1 LPRDEYNYN
10 STRFIQLRMEVGGT
24 SVKNK
29 NKSSTVG
36 KPLLYIAQ
44 VSMELAA
51 PKIKRIILTNFE
63 NEDRK
68 ERSNRNENAVSSAVE
83 EVIEQ
88 QEEQQEE
95 QVEEKIEE
103 EEQVQEQQEPVRTVP
118 YNKSFKDMNNDE
130 KIHFLLNRPH
140 YIPKVRCRIKTA
152 TVSYIGS
159 IISYRNGIVSIMP
172 QNSMRDIKLSIDDI
186 QSISMAGF

>member
-1 LPRDEYNYN
+1 
-10 STRFIQLRMEVGGT
+10 MEVGGT

-44 VSMELAA
+44 VSLELAA

-68 ERSNRNENAVSSAVE
+68 EESTRNENVVSSAVE
-83 EVIEQ
+83 KVIE

-95 QVEEKIEE
+95 QEEQVEEKTEE
-103 EEQVQEQQEPVRTVP
+103 EEQVQEQHEPVRTVP
-118 YNKSFKDMNNDE
+118 YNKSFKDMNNEE

-152 TVSYIGS
+152 TISYVGS
-159 IISYRNGIVSIMP
+159 IISYRNGIVAIMP
-172 QNSMRDIKLSIDDI
+172 PNSMRDIRLSIEEI
-186 QSISMAGF
+186 KSIDMAGF

>member
-1 LPRDEYNYN
+1 
-10 STRFIQLRMEVGGT
+10 MEVGGT

-44 VSMELAA
+44 VSLELAA

-88 QEEQQEE
+88 QQEEQQEE

-103 EEQVQEQQEPVRTVP
+103 KIEEEEQVQEQEQQESVRTVP

>member
-1 LPRDEYNYN
+1 
-10 STRFIQLRMEVGGT
+10 MEVGGT

-44 VSMELAA
+44 VSLELAA

-63 NEDRK
+63 NEDQK
-68 ERSNRNENAVSSAVE
+68 EQSNRNENIVSSAVE

-88 QEEQQEE
+88 EQQEE
-95 QVEEKIEE
+95 QQVEEKIEE
-103 EEQVQEQQEPVRTVP
+103 VEKEEHAEQEEQEQVRTVP
-118 YNKSFKDMNNDE
+118 YNKSFKDMNNEE

-152 TVSYIGS
+152 TVSYVGS

-186 QSISMAGF
+186 QSIGMAGF

>member
-1 LPRDEYNYN
+1 
-10 STRFIQLRMEVGGT
+10 MEVGGT

-44 VSMELAA
+44 VSLELAA

-68 ERSNRNENAVSSAVE
+68 EERNRNETVVSSAVE

-88 QEEQQEE
+88 QEEQEHQEE

-103 EEQVQEQQEPVRTVP
+103 EEQVQEPQEPVRTVP
-118 YNKSFKDMNNDE
+118 YNKSFKDMNNEE

-152 TVSYIGS
+152 TLSYVGS
-159 IISYRNGIVSIMP
+159 IISYRNGIVAIMP
-172 QNSMRDIKLSIDDI
+172 PNSMRDIKLSIDEI

>member
-1 LPRDEYNYN
+1 
-10 STRFIQLRMEVGGT
+10 MEVGGT

-44 VSMELAA
+44 VNLELAA

-63 NEDRK
+63 DEDQK
-68 ERSNRNENAVSSAVE
+68 EKSNRNENVVSSAVE

-88 QEEQQEE
+88 EEQQI
-95 QVEEKIEE
+95 EEKIEE
-103 EEQVQEQQEPVRTVP
+103 EKQEEQEEQQQVRAVP
-118 YNKSFKDMNNDE
+118 YNKSFKDMDNEE

-140 YIPKVRCRIKTA
+140 YIPKVRCRIRTT

-172 QNSMRDIKLSIDDI
+172 PNSMRDVRLSIEDI
-186 QSISMAGF
+186 KSIDMAGF

>member
-1 LPRDEYNYN
+1 
-10 STRFIQLRMEVGGT
+10 MEVGGT

-44 VSMELAA
+44 VNLELAA

-68 ERSNRNENAVSSAVE
+68 ESSNRNENAVSSAVE

-159 IISYRNGIVSIMP
+159 IMSYRNGIVSIMP

>member
-1 LPRDEYNYN
+1 
-10 STRFIQLRMEVGGT
+10 MEVGGT

-36 KPLLYIAQ
+36 KPLLYITQ
-44 VSMELAA
+44 VSLELAA

-63 NEDRK
+63 NEDQK
-68 ERSNRNENAVSSAVE
+68 EKSNRQENIVRSAVE

-88 QEEQQEE
+88 EQQEE
-95 QVEEKIEE
+95 QQVEEKEEHIEQ
-103 EEQVQEQQEPVRTVP
+103 EEQEPEPESVRTVP

-152 TVSYIGS
+152 TVSYVGS
-159 IISYRNGIVSIMP
+159 IISYRHGIVSIMP
-172 QNSMRDIKLSIDDI
+172 QNSMRDIRLSIDDI

>member
-1 LPRDEYNYN
+1 
-10 STRFIQLRMEVGGT
+10 MEVGGT

-44 VSMELAA
+44 VSLELAA

-63 NEDRK
+63 NE
-68 ERSNRNENAVSSAVE
+68 ERNRNENVVSSAVE

-88 QEEQQEE
+88 QEEEQQEE
-95 QVEEKIEE
+95 QVEEKIEEKIEE

-118 YNKSFKDMNNDE
+118 YNKSFKDMNNEE

-152 TVSYIGS
+152 TVSYVGS
-159 IISYRNGIVSIMP
+159 IISYRNGIVAIMP
-172 QNSMRDIKLSIDDI
+172 PNSMRDIKLSIEDI

>member
-1 LPRDEYNYN
+1 
-10 STRFIQLRMEVGGT
+10 MEVGGT

-44 VSMELAA
+44 VSLELAA

-68 ERSNRNENAVSSAVE
+68 EERNRNENVVSSAVE

-88 QEEQQEE
+88 QEQQEEEQQEE

-118 YNKSFKDMNNDE
+118 YNKSFKDMNNEE

-152 TVSYIGS
+152 TVSYVGS
-159 IISYRNGIVSIMP
+159 IISYRNGIVAIMP
-172 QNSMRDIKLSIDDI
+172 PNSMRDIKLSIEDI

>member
-1 LPRDEYNYN
+1 
-10 STRFIQLRMEVGGT
+10 M
-24 SVKNK
+24 KNK

-44 VSMELAA
+44 VSLELAA

-68 ERSNRNENAVSSAVE
+68 EESTRNKNVVSSAVE

-88 QEEQQEE
+88 EEQQEE
-95 QVEEKIEE
+95 QEEQVEQVEEKTEE
-103 EEQVQEQQEPVRTVP
+103 EEQVQEQHEPVRTVP
-118 YNKSFKDMNNDE
+118 YNKSFKDMNNEE

-140 YIPKVRCRIKTA
+140 DIPKVRCRIKTA
-152 TVSYIGS
+152 TISYVGS
-159 IISYRNGIVSIMP
+159 IISYRNGIVAIMP
-172 QNSMRDIKLSIDDI
+172 PNSMRDIRLSIEEI
-186 QSISMAGF
+186 KSIDMAGF

>member
-1 LPRDEYNYN
+1 
-10 STRFIQLRMEVGGT
+10 M
-24 SVKNK
+24 KNK

-44 VSMELAA
+44 VNLELAA

-68 ERSNRNENAVSSAVE
+68 EESNRNENIVSSAVE

-88 QEEQQEE
+88 QEEQ

-103 EEQVQEQQEPVRTVP
+103 EEQVQEQQEQQEQQESVRTVP
-118 YNKSFKDMNNDE
+118 YNKSFKDMNNEE

-140 YIPKVRCRIKTA
+140 YIPKIRCRIKTA
-152 TVSYIGS
+152 TVSYVGS
-159 IISYRNGIVSIMP
+159 IISYRNGIVAIMP
-172 QNSMRDIKLSIDDI
+172 PNSMRDIKLSIDDI

>member
-1 LPRDEYNYN
+1 
-10 STRFIQLRMEVGGT
+10 MEVGGT

-44 VSMELAA
+44 VSLELAA

-68 ERSNRNENAVSSAVE
+68 EESNRNENVVSSAVE

-88 QEEQQEE
+88 EEQQQEQEQEE
-95 QVEEKIEE
+95 QVEEKTEE

-118 YNKSFKDMNNDE
+118 YNKSFKDMNNEE
-130 KIHFLLNRPH
+130 KIHF
-140 YIPKVRCRIKTA
+140 Y
-152 TVSYIGS
+152 
-159 IISYRNGIVSIMP
+159 
-172 QNSMRDIKLSIDDI
+172 
-186 QSISMAGF
+186 

>member
-1 LPRDEYNYN
+1 
-10 STRFIQLRMEVGGT
+10 MEVGGT

-44 VSMELAA
+44 VNLELAA

-63 NEDRK
+63 DEDQK
-68 ERSNRNENAVSSAVE
+68 EQSNRNESIVSSAVE
-83 EVIEQ
+83 EVVEQ
-88 QEEQQEE
+88 EKQEPREE
-95 QVEEKIEE
+95 PQVEVEEKVE
-103 EEQVQEQQEPVRTVP
+103 EEQVRTVP
-118 YNKSFKDMNNDE
+118 YNKSFKDMDNEE

-140 YIPKVRCRIKTA
+140 YIPKVRCRIRTT

-172 QNSMRDIKLSIDDI
+172 PNSMRDIRLSIEDI
-186 QSISMAGF
+186 KSIDMAGF

>member
-1 LPRDEYNYN
+1 
-10 STRFIQLRMEVGGT
+10 M
-24 SVKNK
+24 KNK

-44 VSMELAA
+44 VSLELAA

-68 ERSNRNENAVSSAVE
+68 EESNRNENVVSSAVE

-88 QEEQQEE
+88 EEQQQEQEE
-95 QVEEKIEE
+95 QVEEKTEE
-103 EEQVQEQQEPVRTVP
+103 EEQVQEQHEPVRTVP
-118 YNKSFKDMNNDE
+118 YNKSFKDMNNEE

-152 TVSYIGS
+152 TISYVGS
-159 IISYRNGIVSIMP
+159 IISYRNGIVAIMP
-172 QNSMRDIKLSIDDI
+172 PNSMRDIRLSIEEI
-186 QSISMAGF
+186 KSIDMAGF

>member
-1 LPRDEYNYN
+1 
-10 STRFIQLRMEVGGT
+10 M
-24 SVKNK
+24 KNK

-36 KPLLYIAQ
+36 KPLLYITQ
-44 VSMELAA
+44 VSLELAA

-68 ERSNRNENAVSSAVE
+68 EERNRNENVVSSAVE

-95 QVEEKIEE
+95 QVEEKTEE
-103 EEQVQEQQEPVRTVP
+103 EEQVQEQQESVRTVP
-118 YNKSFKDMNNDE
+118 YNKSFKDMNNEE

-152 TVSYIGS
+152 TISYVGS
-159 IISYRNGIVSIMP
+159 IISYRNGIVAIMP
-172 QNSMRDIKLSIDDI
+172 PNSMRDIRLSIEEI
-186 QSISMAGF
+186 KSIDMAGF

>member
-1 LPRDEYNYN
+1 
-10 STRFIQLRMEVGGT
+10 MEVGGT

-44 VSMELAA
+44 VSLELAA

-63 NEDRK
+63 SEDRRE
-68 ERSNRNENAVSSAVE
+68 ERNRNENENAVSSAVE

-88 QEEQQEE
+88 QEQ
-95 QVEEKIEE
+95 QVEEIEE
-103 EEQVQEQQEPVRTVP
+103 EEQVQEQQEQQEPVRTVP
-118 YNKSFKDMNNDE
+118 YNKSFKDMNNEE

-159 IISYRNGIVSIMP
+159 IISYRNGIVAIMP
-172 QNSMRDIKLSIDDI
+172 PNSMRDIRLAIEDIKSID
-186 QSISMAGF
+186 MAGF

>member
-1 LPRDEYNYN
+1 
-10 STRFIQLRMEVGGT
+10 MEVGGT

-44 VSMELAA
+44 VNLELAT

-63 NEDRK
+63 NEEQK
-68 ERSNRNENAVSSAVE
+68 EKSNRNENIVSSAVE

-88 QEEQQEE
+88 EQ

-103 EEQVQEQQEPVRTVP
+103 AQEEQQEQEEKEPVRTVP

-152 TVSYIGS
+152 TVSYVGS
-159 IISYRNGIVSIMP
+159 IISYRNGIVFIMP
-172 QNSMRDIKLSIDDI
+172 QNSMRDIRLSIDDI

>member
-1 LPRDEYNYN
+1 
-10 STRFIQLRMEVGGT
+10 M
-24 SVKNK
+24 KNK

-44 VSMELAA
+44 VNLELAA

-63 NEDRK
+63 DEDQK
-68 ERSNRNENAVSSAVE
+68 EQSNRNESIVSSAVE
-83 EVIEQ
+83 EVVEQ
-88 QEEQQEE
+88 EKQEPREE
-95 QVEEKIEE
+95 PKVGVEEKVE
-103 EEQVQEQQEPVRTVP
+103 EEQVRTVP
-118 YNKSFKDMNNDE
+118 YNKSFKDMNNEE

-140 YIPKVRCRIKTA
+140 YIPKIRCRIRTT

-172 QNSMRDIKLSIDDI
+172 PNSMRDIRLSIEDI
-186 QSISMAGF
+186 KSIDMAGF

>member
-1 LPRDEYNYN
+1 
-10 STRFIQLRMEVGGT
+10 M
-24 SVKNK
+24 KNK

-44 VSMELAA
+44 VSLELAA

-63 NEDRK
+63 NEDQK
-68 ERSNRNENAVSSAVE
+68 EESNRNENVVSSAVE
-83 EVIEQ
+83 EVIE

-95 QVEEKIEE
+95 QVEEKTEE
-103 EEQVQEQQEPVRTVP
+103 EEQVQVQHEPVRTVP
-118 YNKSFKDMNNDE
+118 YNKSFKDMNNEE

-152 TVSYIGS
+152 TISYVGS
-159 IISYRNGIVSIMP
+159 IISYRNGIVAIMP
-172 QNSMRDIKLSIDDI
+172 PNSMRDIRLSIEEI
-186 QSISMAGF
+186 KSIDMAGF

>member
-1 LPRDEYNYN
+1 
-10 STRFIQLRMEVGGT
+10 MEVGGT

-44 VSMELAA
+44 VSLELAA
-51 PKIKRIILTNFE
+51 PKIKRIILTNFR
-63 NEDRK
+63 NEDQK
-68 ERSNRNENAVSSAVE
+68 EESNRNENENAVSSAVE

-88 QEEQQEE
+88 QEEQ

-118 YNKSFKDMNNDE
+118 YNKSFKDMNNEE

-140 YIPKVRCRIKTA
+140 YIPKVRCRIKTT

-159 IISYRNGIVSIMP
+159 IISYRNGIVAIMP
-172 QNSMRDIKLSIDDI
+172 PNSMRDIRLSIEEI
-186 QSISMAGF
+186 KSIDMAGF

>member
-1 LPRDEYNYN
+1 
-10 STRFIQLRMEVGGT
+10 MEVGGT

-44 VSMELAA
+44 VSLELAA

-68 ERSNRNENAVSSAVE
+68 EESNRNENVVSSAVE

-88 QEEQQEE
+88 EEQQQEQEQEE
-95 QVEEKIEE
+95 QVEEK
-103 EEQVQEQQEPVRTVP
+103 QKKR
-118 YNKSFKDMNNDE
+118 NKYKSS
-130 KIHFLLNRPH
+130 R
-140 YIPKVRCRIKTA
+140 
-152 TVSYIGS
+152 S
-159 IISYRNGIVSIMP
+159 
-172 QNSMRDIKLSIDDI
+172 Q
-186 QSISMAGF
+186 

>member
-1 LPRDEYNYN
+1 
-10 STRFIQLRMEVGGT
+10 MEVGGT

-44 VSMELAA
+44 VSLELAA

-63 NEDRK
+63 NEDQK
-68 ERSNRNENAVSSAVE
+68 EESNRNENIVSSAVE
-83 EVIEQ
+83 EVIE
-88 QEEQQEE
+88 EQQEQKE
-95 QVEEKIEE
+95 QQVEEKIEE
-103 EEQVQEQQEPVRTVP
+103 EEELEQKQKEPVRTVP
-118 YNKSFKDMNNDE
+118 YNKSFKDMNNEE

-152 TVSYIGS
+152 TVSYVGS
-159 IISYRNGIVSIMP
+159 IISYRNGIVAIMP
-172 QNSMRDIKLSIDDI
+172 PNSMRDIRLSIEEI
-186 QSISMAGF
+186 KSIDMAGF

>member
-1 LPRDEYNYN
+1 
-10 STRFIQLRMEVGGT
+10 M
-24 SVKNK
+24 KNK

-44 VSMELAA
+44 VNLELAA

-63 NEDRK
+63 DEDQK
-68 ERSNRNENAVSSAVE
+68 EQSNRNESIVSSAVE
-83 EVIEQ
+83 EVVEQ
-88 QEEQQEE
+88 EKQEPREE
-95 QVEEKIEE
+95 PQVEMEEKVE
-103 EEQVQEQQEPVRTVP
+103 EEQVRTVP
-118 YNKSFKDMNNDE
+118 YNKSFKDMNNEE

-140 YIPKVRCRIKTA
+140 YIPKVRCRIRTT

-172 QNSMRDIKLSIDDI
+172 PNSMRDVRLSIEDI
-186 QSISMAGF
+186 KTIDMAGF

>member
-1 LPRDEYNYN
+1 
-10 STRFIQLRMEVGGT
+10 MEVGGT

-44 VSMELAA
+44 VNLELAA

-68 ERSNRNENAVSSAVE
+68 EESNRNENIVSSAVE

-95 QVEEKIEE
+95 QQVEEKIEE
-103 EEQVQEQQEPVRTVP
+103 EEQVQEQQEQQEPVRTVP
-118 YNKSFKDMNNDE
+118 YNKSFKDMNNEE

-140 YIPKVRCRIKTA
+140 YIPKIRCRIKTA
-152 TVSYIGS
+152 TVSYVGS
-159 IISYRNGIVSIMP
+159 IISYRNGIVAIMP
-172 QNSMRDIKLSIDDI
+172 PNSMRDIKLSIDDI

>member
-1 LPRDEYNYN
+1 
-10 STRFIQLRMEVGGT
+10 M
-24 SVKNK
+24 KNK

-44 VSMELAA
+44 VSLELAA

-68 ERSNRNENAVSSAVE
+68 EESNRNENVVSSAVE

-88 QEEQQEE
+88 EEQQQEQEQEQEE
-95 QVEEKIEE
+95 QVEEKTEE

-118 YNKSFKDMNNDE
+118 YNKSFKDMNNEE

-152 TVSYIGS
+152 TISYVGS
-159 IISYRNGIVSIMP
+159 IISYRNGIVAIMP
-172 QNSMRDIKLSIDDI
+172 PNSMRDIRLSIEEI
-186 QSISMAGF
+186 KSIDMAGF

>member
-1 LPRDEYNYN
+1 
-10 STRFIQLRMEVGGT
+10 MEVGGT

-44 VSMELAA
+44 VSLELAA

-63 NEDRK
+63 NEDQK
-68 ERSNRNENAVSSAVE
+68 EESNRNENVVSSAVE
-83 EVIEQ
+83 EVIEE
-88 QEEQQEE
+88 QEEQQEQ

-103 EEQVQEQQEPVRTVP
+103 EELEQKQKEPVRTVP
-118 YNKSFKDMNNDE
+118 YNKSFKDMNNEE

-152 TVSYIGS
+152 TVSYVGS
-159 IISYRNGIVSIMP
+159 IISYRNGIVAIMP
-172 QNSMRDIKLSIDDI
+172 PNSMRDIKLSIDDI

>member
-1 LPRDEYNYN
+1 
-10 STRFIQLRMEVGGT
+10 M
-24 SVKNK
+24 KNK

-44 VSMELAA
+44 VNLELAT

-63 NEDRK
+63 NEGQNEK
-68 ERSNRNENAVSSAVE
+68 SNRNENIVSSAVE
-83 EVIEQ
+83 EVVEQ
-88 QEEQQEE
+88 EKQEPREDPQVE
-95 QVEEKIEE
+95 VEEKVE
-103 EEQVQEQQEPVRTVP
+103 EEQVRTVP
-118 YNKSFKDMNNDE
+118 YNKSFKDMNNEE

-140 YIPKVRCRIKTA
+140 YIPKVRCRIRTT

-172 QNSMRDIKLSIDDI
+172 PNSMRDIRLSIEDI
-186 QSISMAGF
+186 KSIDMAGF

>member
-1 LPRDEYNYN
+1 
-10 STRFIQLRMEVGGT
+10 MEVGGT

-44 VSMELAA
+44 VNLELAA

-68 ERSNRNENAVSSAVE
+68 ESSNRNENAVSGAVE

-88 QEEQQEE
+88 EQQEE
-95 QVEEKIEE
+95 QQVEEKIEE
-103 EEQVQEQQEPVRTVP
+103 EKEEHIEQEEQEPESVRTVP

-152 TVSYIGS
+152 TVSYVGS

-172 QNSMRDIKLSIDDI
+172 QNSMRDIRLSIDDI

>member
-1 LPRDEYNYN
+1 
-10 STRFIQLRMEVGGT
+10 MEVGGT

-44 VSMELAA
+44 VNLELAA

-68 ERSNRNENAVSSAVE
+68 ESSNRNKNAVSSAVE
-83 EVIEQ
+83 EVIEQQ

-159 IISYRNGIVSIMP
+159 IMSYRNGIVSIMP

>member
-1 LPRDEYNYN
+1 
-10 STRFIQLRMEVGGT
+10 MEVGGT

-44 VSMELAA
+44 VSLELAA

-63 NEDRK
+63 NEDQK
-68 ERSNRNENAVSSAVE
+68 EQSNRHENIVSGAVE
-83 EVIEQ
+83 EVTEQEQQEQQEQ
-88 QEEQQEE
+88 QEEQQG
-95 QVEEKIEE
+95 EEKIEE
-103 EEQVQEQQEPVRTVP
+103 EKEEHAEQEEQEQQEQQEPVRTVP

-152 TVSYIGS
+152 TVSYVGS

-172 QNSMRDIKLSIDDI
+172 QNSMRDIRLSIDDI

>member
-1 LPRDEYNYN
+1 
-10 STRFIQLRMEVGGT
+10 M
-24 SVKNK
+24 KNK

-44 VSMELAA
+44 VSLELAA

-68 ERSNRNENAVSSAVE
+68 EESNRNENVVSSAVE

-88 QEEQQEE
+88 EEQQQEQEQEE
-95 QVEEKIEE
+95 QVEEKTEE

-118 YNKSFKDMNNDE
+118 YNKSFKDMNNEE

-152 TVSYIGS
+152 TISYVGS
-159 IISYRNGIVSIMP
+159 IISYRNGIVAIMP
-172 QNSMRDIKLSIDDI
+172 PNSMRDIRLSIEEI
-186 QSISMAGF
+186 KSIDMAGF

>member
-1 LPRDEYNYN
+1 
-10 STRFIQLRMEVGGT
+10 MEVGGT

-44 VSMELAA
+44 VNLELAA

-63 NEDRK
+63 DEDQK
-68 ERSNRNENAVSSAVE
+68 EQSNRNESIVSSAVE
-83 EVIEQ
+83 EVVEQ
-88 QEEQQEE
+88 EKQEPREE
-95 QVEEKIEE
+95 PQVEVEEKVEEE
-103 EEQVQEQQEPVRTVP
+103 EEQVRTVP
-118 YNKSFKDMNNDE
+118 YNKSFKDMNNEE

-140 YIPKVRCRIKTA
+140 YIPKVRCRIRTT

-172 QNSMRDIKLSIDDI
+172 PNSMRDIRLSIEDI
-186 QSISMAGF
+186 KTIDMAGF

>member
-1 LPRDEYNYN
+1 
-10 STRFIQLRMEVGGT
+10 MEVGGT

-44 VSMELAA
+44 VNLELAA
-51 PKIKRIILTNFE
+51 PKIKRVILTNFE

-68 ERSNRNENAVSSAVE
+68 EESNRNENVVSSAVE

-88 QEEQQEE
+88 EKEQEEQ

-103 EEQVQEQQEPVRTVP
+103 EEQVQEQKEPVRTVP

-152 TVSYIGS
+152 TVSYVGS

-172 QNSMRDIKLSIDDI
+172 QNSMRDIRLSIDDI

>member
-1 LPRDEYNYN
+1 
-10 STRFIQLRMEVGGT
+10 M
-24 SVKNK
+24 KNK

-44 VSMELAA
+44 VSLELAA

-63 NEDRK
+63 NEDQK
-68 ERSNRNENAVSSAVE
+68 EQSNRQESIVSSAVE

-88 QEEQQEE
+88 EQQEE
-95 QVEEKIEE
+95 QQVEEKIEE
-103 EEQVQEQQEPVRTVP
+103 EEKEEQTEQEQPEQQEPVRTVP

-152 TVSYIGS
+152 TVSYVGS

-172 QNSMRDIKLSIDDI
+172 QNSMRDIRLSIDDI

>member
-1 LPRDEYNYN
+1 
-10 STRFIQLRMEVGGT
+10 MEVGGT

-44 VSMELAA
+44 VNLELAA

-68 ERSNRNENAVSSAVE
+68 EESNRNENVVSSAVE

-88 QEEQQEE
+88 EQQEE
-95 QVEEKIEE
+95 QQVEEKIEE
-103 EEQVQEQQEPVRTVP
+103 EEQVQEQPDPVRTVP
-118 YNKSFKDMNNDE
+118 YNKSFKDMNTEE

-159 IISYRNGIVSIMP
+159 IISYRNGIVAIMP
-172 QNSMRDIKLSIDDI
+172 PNSMRDIRLSIEEI
-186 QSISMAGF
+186 KSIDMAGF

>member
-1 LPRDEYNYN
+1 
-10 STRFIQLRMEVGGT
+10 MEVGGT

-44 VSMELAA
+44 VNLELAA

-63 NEDRK
+63 DEDRK
-68 ERSNRNENAVSSAVE
+68 EKSNRNENVVSSAVE

-88 QEEQQEE
+88 EEQQI
-95 QVEEKIEE
+95 EEKIEE
-103 EEQVQEQQEPVRTVP
+103 EEKQEEQEEQQQVRTVP
-118 YNKSFKDMNNDE
+118 YNKSFKDMNNEE

-140 YIPKVRCRIKTA
+140 YIPKVRCRIRTT

-172 QNSMRDIKLSIDDI
+172 PNSMRDVRLSIEDI
-186 QSISMAGF
+186 KSIDMAGF

>member
-1 LPRDEYNYN
+1 
-10 STRFIQLRMEVGGT
+10 MEVGGT

-44 VSMELAA
+44 VNLELAA

-63 NEDRK
+63 DEDQK
-68 ERSNRNENAVSSAVE
+68 EQSNRNESIVSSAVE
-83 EVIEQ
+83 EVVEQ
-88 QEEQQEE
+88 EKQEPREE
-95 QVEEKIEE
+95 PQVEVEEKVE
-103 EEQVQEQQEPVRTVP
+103 EEQVRTVP
-118 YNKSFKDMNNDE
+118 YNKSFKDMNNEE

-140 YIPKVRCRIKTA
+140 YIPKIRCRIRTT

-172 QNSMRDIKLSIDDI
+172 PNSMRDIRLSIEDI
-186 QSISMAGF
+186 KTIDMAGF